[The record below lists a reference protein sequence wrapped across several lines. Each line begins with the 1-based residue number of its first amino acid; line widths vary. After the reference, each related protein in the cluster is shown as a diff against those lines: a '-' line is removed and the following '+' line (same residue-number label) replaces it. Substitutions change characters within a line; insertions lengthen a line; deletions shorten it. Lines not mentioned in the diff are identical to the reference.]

1 MTKRDVRMTYIYR
14 TKGPGEQ
21 VKKSG
26 RTVIKTAG
34 SESMAVIGAKHILK
48 EKLARENK
56 ILISV
61 EFAKL
66 I

>member
-1 MTKRDVRMTYIYR
+1 MTKRSVSMTYIYR
-14 TKGPGEQ
+14 IKGPGEQ

-34 SESMAVIGAKHILK
+34 SESMAIIGAKHILK

-56 ILISV
+56 ILV
-61 EFAKL
+61 DVKLAK
-66 I
+66 II